1 MHNAPSRT
9 TRIGVFYDG
18 NYLMHVSRYY
28 NYVHDRKARIS
39 ISGLHHFIRQR
50 IADSDGTP
58 YELCPIVDAHYFRG
72 RLGAYETAQREKQLL
87 YERVFDD
94 ILTNEGV
101 TTHYLP
107 IRIFGTSRSESNTEV
122 WLSLEAYELTLH
134 KRFDVVVLIASDGD
148 YTPLVRKLNTL
159 GTRVMLV
166 HWEFSYVD
174 DLGRERVSQTSRDL
188 VSESAYPIAMHTL
201 IDESAEGEDT
211 TIDALFVP
219 KKEDR
224 PYVPGRRYEND
235 VEVTYNPTN
244 GSYSSSSESGYN
256 ATGSVPGHTY
266 NASLPVSESAIR
278 KTGTVKALKDG
289 YGFISSYPRDA
300 FFYHTALT
308 NLDFTQLQVGDN
320 VEYSEETMND
330 GRVVAKEIAVV

>member
-1 MHNAPSRT
+1 MQSSSRT

-39 ISGLHHFIRQR
+39 ISGLHNFIRQY
-50 IADSDGTP
+50 IAASDGLAM
-58 YELCPIVDAHYFRG
+58 ELCPIVDAHYFRG

-188 VSESAYPIAMHTL
+188 VAESAYPIALHTL
-201 IDESAEGEDT
+201 IDESEEGEDA

-224 PYVPGRRYEND
+224 PYIPGRRYETD
-235 VEVTYNPTN
+235 VEV
-244 GSYSSSSESGYN
+244 SYSSSAYSTDSYSNG
-256 ATGSVPGHTY
+256 AAAAGAHAY
-266 NASLPVSESAIR
+266 NASSPVSENAVR
-278 KTGTVKALKDG
+278 KTGTIKALKDG

-300 FFYHTALT
+300 FFYHTAIT
-308 NLDFTQLQVGDN
+308 NLEFSQLQVGDN

>member
-1 MHNAPSRT
+1 MSNNSRT

-39 ISGLHHFIRQR
+39 ISGLHNFIRQR
-50 IADSDGTP
+50 VSMSDGLAV
-58 YELCPIVDAHYFRG
+58 ELCPIVDAHYFRG

-188 VSESAYPIAMHTL
+188 VAESAYPIALHTL
-201 IDESAEGEDT
+201 IDEVVEGEDSS
-211 TIDALFVP
+211 IDGLFVQ

-235 VEVTYNPTN
+235 VEVNYNNTYGTDSYN
-244 GSYSSSSESGYN
+244 GTSAIAG
-256 ATGSVPGHTY
+256 TSVY
-266 NASLPVSESAIR
+266 NASAPVSENAIR

-300 FFYHTALT
+300 FFYHTAVV
-308 NLDFTQLQVGDN
+308 NLEFSQLQVGDN

-330 GRVVAKEIAVV
+330 GRVVAKEITVV

>member
-1 MHNAPSRT
+1 MPHSSRT

-39 ISGLHHFIRQR
+39 ISGLHNFIRQR
-50 IADSDGTP
+50 ISDADGTP
-58 YELCPIVDAHYFRG
+58 FELCPIVDAHYFRG

-134 KRFDVVVLIASDGD
+134 KQFDVVVLIASDGD

-188 VSESAYPIAMHTL
+188 VAESAYPIALHTL
-201 IDESAEGEDT
+201 IDESTEGEDA

-224 PYVPGRRYEND
+224 TYIPGRRYEGD
-235 VEVTYNPTN
+235 VEA
-244 GSYSSSSESGYN
+244 GYN
-256 ATGSVPGHTY
+256 VNSTSYNADAYANGGAAAAHTY
-266 NASLPVSESAIR
+266 NASLPVSENAVR
-278 KTGTVKALKDG
+278 KTGTIKALKDG

-300 FFYHTALT
+300 FFYHTAIT
-308 NLDFTQLQVGDN
+308 NLEFAQLQVGDN

>member
-1 MHNAPSRT
+1 MQSTSRT

-39 ISGLHHFIRQR
+39 ISGLHNFIRQR
-50 IADSDGTP
+50 VSDSDGVA

-148 YTPLVRKLNTL
+148 YAPLVRKLNTL

-188 VSESAYPIAMHTL
+188 VAESAYPIAMHTL
-201 IDESAEGEDT
+201 IDEAIEGEDG

-224 PYVPGRRYEND
+224 TYVPGRRYEADAEITYSATNAP
-235 VEVTYNPTN
+235 TYNN
-244 GSYSSSSESGYN
+244 EAYAAAGG
-256 ATGSVPGHTY
+256 VY
-266 NASLPVSESAIR
+266 NASTPVSDSAIR
-278 KTGTVKALKDG
+278 KSGTVKALKDG

-308 NLDFTQLQVGDN
+308 NTDFAQLQVGDN
-320 VEYSEETMND
+320 VEYSEETLND
-330 GRVVAKEIAVV
+330 GRVVAKDITVV

>member
-1 MHNAPSRT
+1 MHSSSRT

-39 ISGLHHFIRQR
+39 ISGLHNFIRQH
-50 IADSDGTP
+50 IAASDGLP
-58 YELCPIVDAHYFRG
+58 IELCPIVDAHYFRG

-188 VSESAYPIAMHTL
+188 VAESAYPIALHTL
-201 IDESAEGEDT
+201 IDESEEGADA

-224 PYVPGRRYEND
+224 TYIPGRRYEND
-235 VEVTYNPTN
+235 VEVSYSGGTYNA
-244 GSYSSSSESGYN
+244 EGYN
-256 ATGSVPGHTY
+256 SVSAAHTY
-266 NASLPVSESAIR
+266 NASSPVSENAVR

-300 FFYHTALT
+300 FFYHTAVT
-308 NLDFTQLQVGDN
+308 NLEFSQLQVGDA

>member
-1 MHNAPSRT
+1 MPSTSRT

-39 ISGLHHFIRQR
+39 ISGLHNFIRQR
-50 IADSDGTP
+50 VAEADGMS

-148 YTPLVRKLNTL
+148 YAPLVRKLNTL

-188 VSESAYPIAMHTL
+188 VAESAYPIALHTL
-201 IDESAEGEDT
+201 IDEAVEGEDP

-224 PYVPGRRYEND
+224 AYVPGRRYEAD
-235 VEVTYNPTN
+235 AEMTYSGNA
-244 GSYSSSSESGYN
+244 SYSSDSDPSGSSVYS
-256 ATGSVPGHTY
+256 
-266 NASLPVSESAIR
+266 ASMPVSDSAIR
-278 KTGTVKALKDG
+278 KSGTIKALKDG

-308 NLDFTQLQVGDN
+308 NTEFAQLQVGDN
-320 VEYSEETMND
+320 VEYSEETLND
-330 GRVVAKEIAVV
+330 GRVVAKEIMVV

>member
-1 MHNAPSRT
+1 MQPNTRGRT

-28 NYVHDRKARIS
+28 NYVHERKARIS
-39 ISGLHHFIRQR
+39 ISGLHNFIRRQVAN
-50 IADSDGTP
+50 ADELP
-58 YELCPIVDAHYFRG
+58 MELCPIVDAHYFRG

-122 WLSLEAYELTLH
+122 WLALEAYELTLY
-134 KRFDVVVLIASDGD
+134 KRFDVVVLLASDGD
-148 YTPLVRKLNTL
+148 YAPLVRKLNAL

-188 VSESAYPIAMHTL
+188 VAESAYPIALHNL
-201 IDESAEGEDT
+201 IDDAPEGTDT
-211 TIDALFVP
+211 FIDGLFVP
-219 KKEDR
+219 RKEDR
-224 PYVPGRRYEND
+224 PYAGRRYDAETEETQS
-235 VEVTYNPTN
+235 VEGAYSSDSDYAYNSLQTN
-244 GSYSSSSESGYN
+244 GTPLGTETEG
-256 ATGSVPGHTY
+256 G
-266 NASLPVSESAIR
+266 R
-278 KTGTVKALKDG
+278 KTGTIKALKEG
-289 YGFISSYPRDA
+289 YGFINSYPRDA
-300 FFYHTALT
+300 FFYHTAVS
-308 NLDFTQLQVGDN
+308 NMDFAELQIGDN
-320 VEYSEETMND
+320 VEYVEETLND
-330 GRVVAKEIAVV
+330 GRIVAKDIIVV

>member
-1 MHNAPSRT
+1 MQSPSRT

-39 ISGLHHFIRQR
+39 ISGLHNFIRQYVSE
-50 IADSDGTP
+50 ADGLP
-58 YELCPIVDAHYFRG
+58 IELCPIVDAHYFRG

-188 VSESAYPIAMHTL
+188 VAESAYPIALHTR
-201 IDESAEGEDT
+201 IDESVEGEDP
-211 TIDALFVP
+211 TIDALFVQ

-224 PYVPGRRYEND
+224 TYIPGRRYEND
-235 VEVTYNPTN
+235 VEM
-244 GSYSSSSESGYN
+244 GYN
-256 ATGSVPGHTY
+256 GGGAYNTDTYSAGTAAPGNSVY
-266 NASLPVSESAIR
+266 NSSAPVSENAVR
-278 KTGTVKALKDG
+278 KSGTIKALKDG

-308 NLDFTQLQVGDN
+308 NLEFSQLQVGDN

>member
-1 MHNAPSRT
+1 MPTSSRT

-39 ISGLHHFIRQR
+39 ISGLHNFIRQR
-50 IADSDGTP
+50 ISDADETP
-58 YELCPIVDAHYFRG
+58 FELCPIVDAHYFRG

-188 VSESAYPIAMHTL
+188 VAESAYPIAMHTL
-201 IDESAEGEDT
+201 IDESAEGENAL
-211 TIDALFVP
+211 IDALFVP

-224 PYVPGRRYEND
+224 PYIPGRRYEND
-235 VEVTYNPTN
+235 VEATYNSN
-244 GSYSSSSESGYN
+244 AGSTYNTTEGYEN
-256 ATGSVPGHTY
+256 SASIAGHSY
-266 NASLPVSESAIR
+266 NASLPVSENAVR
-278 KTGTVKALKDG
+278 KSGTVKALKDG

-300 FFYHTALT
+300 FFYHTALV
-308 NLDFTQLQVGDN
+308 NLDFAQLQVGDN

-330 GRVVAKEIAVV
+330 GRVVAKEISVV

>member
-1 MHNAPSRT
+1 MSSSSRT

-18 NYLMHVSRYY
+18 NYLMHVSRFY

-39 ISGLHHFIRQR
+39 ISGLHNFIRER
-50 IADSDGTP
+50 VAASDNLP
-58 YELCPIVDAHYFRG
+58 IELCPIVDAHYFRG

-188 VSESAYPIAMHTL
+188 VAESAYPIALHSL
-201 IDESAEGEDT
+201 IDEAAEGEDA

-224 PYVPGRRYEND
+224 PYVAGRRYEND
-235 VEVTYNPTN
+235 VEVSYGN
-244 GSYSSSSESGYN
+244 SYSTDSYTSANSVASGHVYN
-256 ATGSVPGHTY
+256 ATS
-266 NASLPVSESAIR
+266 PVSENAVR

-300 FFYHTALT
+300 FFYHTAVT
-308 NLDFTQLQVGDN
+308 NLEFSQLQVGDA

-330 GRVVAKEIAVV
+330 GRVVAKEITVV